1 MKTGHEEEWEKW
13 NNVRFC
19 DDDDEDEGVVV
30 AAIIVG
36 AAFVGILM
44 ILVYGLVCLE

>member
-1 MKTGHEEEWEKW
+1 MNQKQDEEWEKW
-13 NNVRFC
+13 NQVRFY

-30 AAIIVG
+30 AAIIIG

-44 ILVYGLVCLE
+44 ILIFGLVCLE